1 MEKEK
6 LTEIKEALKQ
16 RKDLS
21 ISFLQMHFEIG
32 FSRGSKII
40 EELEGLK
47 IIAPI
52 NEERRRIIL
61 NKKGLLKFLEKEFW

>member
-6 LTEIKEALKQ
+6 LIEIKELLKN

-21 ISFLQMHFEIG
+21 ISFLQMHFGIG
-32 FSRGSKII
+32 FLRGSKII
-40 EELEGLK
+40 EELEKLK

-52 NEERRRIIL
+52 NEERKRIIL
-61 NKKGLLKFLEKEFW
+61 NKKELLKFLEKEF